1 MTPEHRAG
9 SLYHTGVGSLKKK
22 NHFSPPFKPWLY
34 GKTLP
39 KASPAARAAQ
49 NPPAPTGG
57 EVGARRQHSRS
68 VKAWTHLF
76 IEAQGLEQGV
86 YVFKLSITKTF

>member
-9 SLYHTGVGSLKKK
+9 SSYHTGVGGLKKNK
-22 NHFSPPFKPWLY
+22 PHVSPPFKPWLY

-49 NPPAPTGG
+49 EPAQSDGG
-57 EVGARRQHSRS
+57 GSQAAFPLRQGSDSPLH
-68 VKAWTHLF
+68 
-76 IEAQGLEQGV
+76 
-86 YVFKLSITKTF
+86 